1 MLKRLTLLIAALGLI
16 TGCASAT
23 VQPATPPSAT
33 LSEVEGPADTT
44 TPSPVPPTPTL
55 APSDTPTPE
64 SSPSLEP
71 SPTLTPEPTLPAVPS
86 GMTVERLN
94 PALYAVRATT
104 PGTNVRAEPSAQ
116 AEVIVKFEC
125 GTAPLLLDAIAR
137 GAASASGPAWYH
149 VADGG
154 WIREDVIQTYPDAN
168 QAADAAK
175 AATCA
180 ASAGTGGETDYT
192 PATQS
197 VWNFA
202 QGQDNLTGTC
212 STGPIL
218 PPYGLVQ
225 ITPGGDTLTWKSQ
238 EPAPYVF
245 GKLKTNLYAYSGPTA
260 LGDGTV
266 TMSLTFTS
274 ATTLQMS
281 RAFVPNSDPAC
292 THTHFYSGTFQ
303 WSAP

>member
-1 MLKRLTLLIAALGLI
+1 
-16 TGCASAT
+16 
-23 VQPATPPSAT
+23 
-33 LSEVEGPADTT
+33 
-44 TPSPVPPTPTL
+44 
-55 APSDTPTPE
+55 
-64 SSPSLEP
+64 
-71 SPTLTPEPTLPAVPS
+71 
-86 GMTVERLN
+86 MTVERLN

-303 WSAP
+303 WEAP